1 MTDPQTPATEAGR
14 RHLQAEIDDFEKVY
28 GYLVPGDARATL
40 AADILAIE
48 AEARAS
54 LDVDVVKLQWA
65 MRRAHGRRISLTE
78 TYAEAIARVYNG
90 DEYRAILD
98 PQP

>member
-14 RHLQAEIDDFEKVY
+14 RLLLDIERVVWAPI
-28 GYLVPGDARATL
+28 PGSHDVW

-54 LDVDVVKLQWA
+54 LDVLARALHDQRQVQSFAGCGWMFGSVVDGEVLCPCPA
-65 MRRAHGRRISLTE
+65 DAADLLHRMEIGS
-78 TYAEAIARVYNG
+78 
-90 DEYRAILD
+90 
-98 PQP
+98 